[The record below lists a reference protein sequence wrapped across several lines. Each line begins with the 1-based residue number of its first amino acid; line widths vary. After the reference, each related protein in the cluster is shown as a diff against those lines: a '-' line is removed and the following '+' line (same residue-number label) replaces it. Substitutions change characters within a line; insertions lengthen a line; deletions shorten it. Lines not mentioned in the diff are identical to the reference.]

1 MNGEC
6 KSQALSWLRL
16 EMYNLQE
23 LPDAEVRQVE
33 NHLADCESCRSCLDR
48 IKQSTDELKP
58 LPRIELEPQRSGW
71 FSLAWIGATASLA
84 AAAILL
90 IVFKFGWPDQ
100 VAGKLP
106 PPKIAYKGGELT
118 ISLVRDRQG
127 AIKHEP
133 EAFTSGDRF
142 KVLVTCPPAEE
153 LYWDLVVIQNDELF
167 FPLTPAGVLSCGN
180 RVGLPGAFT
189 LSGSAGAIIC
199 LLTSPQA
206 PDRTSISRD
215 WLESVPDDTVC
226 RQLRSLPDR

>member
-1 MNGEC
+1 MSEC

-58 LPRIELEPQRSGW
+58 LPRIELESQRSGW

-100 VAGKLP
+100 VSDELP

-118 ISLVRDRQG
+118 ISLVRDRDG
-127 AIKHEP
+127 VIKHEP
-133 EAFTSGDRF
+133 EAFISGDRF
-142 KVLVTCPPAEE
+142 KVLVTCPPSEE

-167 FPLTPAGVLSCGN
+167 FPLAPSDALSCGN
-180 RVGLPGAFT
+180 RVGLPNAFK
-189 LSGSAGAIIC
+189 LSGVAAATIC
-199 LLTSPQA
+199 LVTSPQV
-206 PDRTSISRD
+206 PDRTSISID
-215 WLESVPDDTVC
+215 WLESVPADTVC
-226 RQLRSLPDR
+226 LQLRSQADR